1 MSAKNRHKGSGAGA
15 ADDAASPDSP
25 RRRGEKSPTKSGYGW
40 PWAAGA
46 VLVLAAAVAAGFYW
60 ERTLTVKQVRFSG
73 NWFVE
78 TQTLAE
84 QVSVPTGVRPDSL
97 DYPGLIARA
106 ERIPYVWHAEI
117 EVEPSGNL
125 LVQIRERQPLA
136 MLAEGSPKRY
146 VDAEGVVLPL
156 VLGKTVDLPLL
167 YGFTAAEAGDTLQ
180 GEAFAAASRFLQT
193 LRERTVSDA
202 TISEVAWTPGEGI
215 VALTH
220 ENGVK
225 LLFGREDYGRRLQN
239 WEAFYAEVV
248 RREGIQNMRE
258 IDLRFRGQ
266 IVTR

>member
-1 MSAKNRHKGSGAGA
+1 MSGNRPHNDESQAGQNRVA
-15 ADDAASPDSP
+15 
-25 RRRGEKSPTKSGYGW
+25 GW

-60 ERTLTVKQVRFSG
+60 EQTLTVEQVRFSG
-73 NWFVE
+73 NWFVDTE
-78 TQTLAE
+78 TLAK

-97 DYPGLIARA
+97 DYAGIIARA
-106 ERIPYVWHAEI
+106 ERIPYVKRAEV

-136 MLAEGSPKRY
+136 VLAGNNPRRY

-156 VLGKTVDLPLL
+156 VLGKAVDLPLL
-167 YGFTAAEAGDTLQ
+167 YGFTAAEAGDTLK
-180 GEAFAAASRFLQT
+180 GEDFAAASRFLQS
-193 LRERTVSDA
+193 LRGRTVSDA
-202 TISEVAWTPGEGI
+202 TISEVAWTSGEGI

-225 LLFGREDYGRRLQN
+225 LLFGREAYENRLQN
-239 WEAFYAEVV
+239 WEAFYAKIV
-248 RREGIQNMRE
+248 RREGIRNMRE

-266 IVTR
+266 IITR